1 LTRLRKAVLK
11 GLDSGSDIIAL
22 NFYGSGHGS
31 KTSVCL
37 SLTVVIGFLA
47 FLVIF
52 NIFSFNTTV
61 TAYKLIASNDFSYD
75 FA

>member
-1 LTRLRKAVLK
+1 VLK

-52 NIFSFNTTV
+52 NIFSFSTTINSS
-61 TAYKLIASNDFSYD
+61 KLISQEGFSFTFD
-75 FA
+75 EN